1 MFELTPE
8 GMTQSLYTNG
18 LSGETNGNLDRK
30 IVEIRNDSLMT
41 AVCTSAKSHF
51 QQKSPLLNKGK
62 EKRTTVNRPLYIN
75 IKEIGTKKWK

>member
-41 AVCTSAKSHF
+41 AVCKITFSAEITPTE
-51 QQKSPLLNKGK
+51 QGEG
-62 EKRTTVNRPLYIN
+62 EKDDS
-75 IKEIGTKKWK
+75 E